1 MMKNA
6 VYRRPFTLVEML
18 VVVTIIALIA
28 GLVLPNVMGGLEKSK
43 RDAAKAQI
51 KVLDDAVLSY
61 YLDMKEHP
69 RTLNDLVKSPGSS
82 AKWNGPYLKSAA
94 IPKDPWGNEYHFDQP
109 GQDGRGYDIYSYGKD
124 GTSGGQKNNADIGSW
139 YEE

>member
-1 MMKNA
+1 MKNA

-28 GLVLPNVMGGLEKSK
+28 GLVLPNVMGSLEKSK

-61 YLDMKEHP
+61 YLDMKGHP